1 MRTNSSNTLR
11 FLTLAAMLAVA
22 NGAYGQTAG
31 GATASLEGPVV
42 AGVCYLSREAV
53 FSNAAAGK
61 DAGVQLQ
68 KLVTDAQAEIER
80 DKSRAEAELIR
91 FALSHYRGQMSEVAR
106 RLGIGRST
114 LYRKMKDYG
123 LGDAETPAAA
133 VA

>member
-1 MRTNSSNTLR
+1 MCKNSSDTYR
-11 FLTLAAMLAVA
+11 FLILAATLAVA
-22 NGAYGQTAG
+22 NGVSAQTTG

-91 FALSHYRGQMSEVAR
+91 LGVRGSISADKFTSEQ
-106 RLGIGRST
+106 S
-114 LYRKMKDYG
+114 K
-123 LGDAETPAAA
+123 A
-133 VA
+133 VQEAQAVQQRAS